1 MAMEK
6 RSAQTGRKAWADV
19 CRCVA
24 MLGVI
29 VIHAG
34 APAFY
39 QFGKLAP
46 LDWWAVNFLDAF
58 SRPAVPLFVMLSG
71 ALLLW
76 RDGAPVTLAEVFRR
90 VLKIGVPLLAWSVL
104 YVLWTAGFTVDA
116 AALRAIVRGPVMYHL
131 WFCYMILGLYLLL
144 PLLQAL
150 FQAIVDRKDLCLYF
164 LLLWFIVHCVT
175 VYRPLAVLQPLG
187 LAGVLGYGGY
197 FVMGGV
203 LTAHLRAG
211 ARLPWLGLYVAAS
224 LLTCFLAGYF
234 SARAGQS
241 VETSYVYTSPNV
253 LLASVGAFIALA
265 RTQPGERCAAVA
277 HWISARVF
285 LIFFVHV
292 LALAGMQRFLATLP
306 GLPASVSVLLS
317 ALGTALL
324 CLLAAFVLRCIPRSA
339 VLLG

>member
-71 ALLLW
+71 ALLLR

-90 VLKIGVPLLAWSVL
+90 VLKIGVPLVAWSVF

-150 FQAIVDRKDLCLYF
+150 FQAAGMACELTEDADA
-164 LLLWFIVHCVT
+164 LLWAKLLVNAAIN
-175 VYRPLAVLQPLG
+175 PLG
-187 LAGVLGYGGY
+187 ALLRVPNGALAESADARALMAQVLAEAQAVARALGVALPEGAALERVLG
-197 FVMGGV
+197 VCQR
-203 LTAHLRAG
+203 TAANRCSMLQDVQRGRVTEIDAING
-211 ARLPWLGLYVAAS
+211 AIARLGAEKGV
-224 LLTCFLAGYF
+224 
-234 SARAGQS
+234 SAPLNA
-241 VETSYVYTSPNV
+241 
-253 LLASVGAFIALA
+253 ALA
-265 RTQPGERCAAVA
+265 QLVRAAHSTA
-277 HWISARVF
+277 KN
-285 LIFFVHV
+285 
-292 LALAGMQRFLATLP
+292 ALF
-306 GLPASVSVLLS
+306 
-317 ALGTALL
+317 
-324 CLLAAFVLRCIPRSA
+324 
-339 VLLG
+339 